1 MIDMYNKVPRKD
13 VHIFAPSIDA
23 NKILKEQTI
32 KPVEWTENSRDNLLQ
47 SAELIRKRKEEGRKK
62 DTANKR
68 K

>member
-1 MIDMYNKVPRKD
+1 VPRKD

-23 NKILKEQTI
+23 DKIMQEQTI
-32 KPVEWTENSRDNLLQ
+32 KPVEWTENSRDSLLQ

-62 DTANKR
+62 EIANKR

>member
-1 MIDMYNKVPRKD
+1 MIDMYNQVPRKD

-23 NKILKEQTI
+23 DKMVQEQTI
-32 KPVEWTENSRDNLLQ
+32 KPVEWTENSRDDLLR

-62 DTANKR
+62 EVANKR